1 MDACAHGRRAWR
13 HRLGSAVEGGGGGV
27 ASPRG
32 RTAGHPPR
40 RRAAHRRGVAH
51 GGWCPHRHS
60 TTGVGGRRGSDRRRT
75 LPRRLPV
82 PRHACRGGGVP
93 RWLPP
98 PRSAVGAG
106 GARATLCDAPA
117 SATPTSQTVSQLG
130 VSAACR
136 GRRDDGRPGETR
148 GGWWLP
154 ARPRLTAAPRPRR
167 GPCAAGT
174 ALRWGPSGC
183 PPFLWGA
190 PRLVC
195 RGGLFY
201 QDVRQTATDPATR
214 HGVKRRRPHAEWGR
228 RAHGSP
234 GGTRTGASEEA
245 HQERG
250 MSSRHGKGA
259 PG

>member
-1 MDACAHGRRAWR
+1 MPAPAAARRVT
-13 HRLGSAVEGGGGGV
+13 L
-27 ASPRG
+27 
-32 RTAGHPPR
+32 
-40 RRAAHRRGVAH
+40 RAAARPTGEAWPVAAGAHTATAPPASAAGAAATGDGRCRG
-51 GGWCPHRHS
+51 
-60 TTGVGGRRGSDRRRT
+60 
-75 LPRRLPV
+75 
-82 PRHACRGGGVP
+82 ACRCLVTPAVAAGSPVGCRRP
-93 RWLPP
+93 AT
-98 PRSAVGAG
+98 RSGRG

-117 SATPTSQTVSQLG
+117 SATPPSQTVSQLG

-136 GRRDDGRPGETR
+136 GSRDDGRPGETR
-148 GGWWLP
+148 GGRWLP

-183 PPFLWGA
+183 PPFLSGA

-195 RGGLFY
+195 RGRLFY

-214 HGVKRRRPHAEWGR
+214 HGVKRRRSHAEWGR
-228 RAHGSP
+228 RAYGSP